1 MLPAR
6 HFELLRVGEIF
17 SYAELQICSVFNDLI
32 LAHFRA
38 PHNAGDLLDASAT
51 VEVTN
56 PVCGDVL
63 RLAVRLDS
71 GRIAAARFK
80 TQGCVAAIA
89 CSSVLTDLLIGKSP
103 AELRAVTPQQ
113 ISSSLGDLPPATFH
127 AAQLCTDAL
136 AALLKIMA

>member
-1 MLPAR
+1 LATTPGAL
-6 HFELLRVGEIF
+6 FNEI
-17 SYAELQICSVFNDLI
+17 I
-32 LAHFRA
+32 LYHFRA
-38 PHNAGDLLDASAT
+38 PHNAGDLPDATAA

-63 RLAVRLDS
+63 RLAVRIEN

-89 CSSVLTDLLIGKSP
+89 CSSRLTDILSGKTQ

-113 ISSSLGDLPPATFH
+113 ISTSLGDLPPATFH
-127 AAQLCTDAL
+127 AAQLCADAV
-136 AALLKIMA
+136 AALLKKIS

>member
-1 MLPAR
+1 ML
-6 HFELLRVGEIF
+6 
-17 SYAELQICSVFNDLI
+17 NDII
-32 LAHFRA
+32 LDHFRA

-63 RLAVRLDS
+63 RLAVRLEG

-89 CSSVLTDLLIGKSP
+89 SSSALTDLLIGKSP
-103 AELRAVTPQQ
+103 ADLRAITPQQ
-113 ISSSLGDLPPATFH
+113 VSTAVGDLPPATFH
-127 AAQLCTDAL
+127 AAQLCTDAV
-136 AALLKIMA
+136 AALLKKITQPIHPPRRSSS

>member
-1 MLPAR
+1 M
-6 HFELLRVGEIF
+6 
-17 SYAELQICSVFNDLI
+17 FNDLV

-38 PHNAGDLLDASAT
+38 PHNAGDLPDASAT

-63 RLAVRLDS
+63 RLAVRLEA
-71 GRIAAARFK
+71 GRIVAARFK

-89 CSSVLTDLLIGKSP
+89 CSSVLTDLLVGKSP
-103 AELRAVTPQQ
+103 ADLRAITPEQ

-127 AAQLCTDAL
+127 AAQLCADA
-136 AALLKIMA
+136 ATALRKEIL